1 MSNSMAG
8 VVCSRDTYSG
18 FYSSLALSGNDVC
31 WGKFPSTEILSETNF
46 FLGGGEG
53 VGATIEIDFQATL

>member
-31 WGKFPSTEILSETNF
+31 WGKFPSTETLSETNF
-46 FLGGGEG
+46 FFFGGGG
-53 VGATIEIDFQATL
+53 GDYY

>member
-31 WGKFPSTEILSETNF
+31 WGKFPSTETLSETNF
-46 FLGGGEG
+46 FFFGGGG
-53 VGATIEIDFQATL
+53 TTIEIDFQATL